1 MARPEP
7 LSFDLVVATVGRV
20 AELERFLGSLE
31 RQTYRRFRV
40 LVADQNPDRRLDDL
54 LPGHSQLDVLHLRS
68 EPGLSRARNR
78 ALAAIEADLVAFPDD
93 DCVYPADVL
102 ERIARRFQEEP
113 ALEGLAGR
121 AVRGDRRSTA
131 SWKLDATLL
140 TDTNLWNRAISY
152 TIFLRRELVE
162 RVGSFDE
169 QLGLGS
175 GNPWSSGEEIDYL
188 VRALRGGAHIAY
200 DPEVTVIHEPPEL
213 SSSQLRA
220 RGYRD
225 GASLGYVLRKH
236 RYSRHEIAR
245 RLARPVGG
253 ALLSLAR
260 LDLREARFHTA
271 TFRGRVA
278 GLRADAR

>member
-1 MARPEP
+1 
-7 LSFDLVVATVGRV
+7 
-20 AELERFLGSLE
+20 
-31 RQTYRRFRV
+31 
-40 LVADQNPDRRLDDL
+40 
-54 LPGHSQLDVLHLRS
+54 
-68 EPGLSRARNR
+68 
-78 ALAAIEADLVAFPDD
+78 
-93 DCVYPADVL
+93 
-102 ERIARRFQEEP
+102 
-113 ALEGLAGR
+113 
-121 AVRGDRRSTA
+121 
-131 SWKLDATLL
+131 
-140 TDTNLWNRAISY
+140 
-152 TIFLRRELVE
+152 
-162 RVGSFDE
+162 VGSFDE

-236 RYSRHEIAR
+236 RYSRREIAR
-245 RLARPVGG
+245 RLARPIGG

-260 LDLREARFHTA
+260 LDLRQARFHTA

>member
-121 AVRGDRRSTA
+121 AIPGDGRSTA

-162 RVGSFDE
+162 WVGSFDE

-213 SSSQLRA
+213 SRSQLRA

-236 RYSRHEIAR
+236 PYPRREIAR
-245 RLARPVGG
+245 RFARPVGG
-253 ALLSLAR
+253 AVLSLAR
-260 LDLREARFHTA
+260 LDLRRARFHTA